1 MIKRENKKK
10 KKKSM
15 LVQREIQASKNG
27 LFYSVSKDI
36 SRLTRKISV
45 SEMAYSFIFSNA
57 AFAILDSLKLKSAM
71 DSVYKKSFLHTI

>member
-1 MIKRENKKK
+1 
-10 KKKSM
+10 M

-36 SRLTRKISV
+36 SRLTRKFSV

-57 AFAILDSLKLKSAM
+57 TSAILDSLKIELKSAM